1 MACIVNSQHYTYK
14 VAFQALGKHL
24 ALVIEYYRKSLGEY
38 KRKSQR
44 WVAMETRVAGIR
56 INPGSDIAGQ
66 GKETMRL
73 ELKMEQVSVIVTIIF
88 MTLSLEKRNR
98 FF

>member
-1 MACIVNSQHYTYK
+1 MARIVNSQHYTYK

-24 ALVIEYYRKSLGEY
+24 ALVIEYYRKSLGEH

-44 WVAMETRVAGIR
+44 WAAMETRVAGIR
-56 INPGSDIAGQ
+56 VNPGSDIAGQ

-73 ELKMEQVSVIVTIIF
+73 ELKMEQVSLGWNIALRESAPSI
-88 MTLSLEKRNR
+88 NH
-98 FF
+98 